1 MAFNDGLKDKIL
13 KLGAKQKLGAILK
26 YANNSSEDVRMAV
39 AMALGMIPTYDS
51 GMALIPLLRDQSA
64 MVRASACEAAAQIH
78 AKNCE
83 EYVKKLAFTETDP
96 NVKQVAKKAFDKL
109 SIIVSVAFSYFVFK
123 EKLSRKALA
132 GLILIV
138 VGTLAMAIWA

>member
-26 YANNSSEDVRMAV
+26 HANNPSEDVTMAV
-39 AMALGMIPTYDS
+39 AMPPAMTPTS
-51 GMALIPLLRDQSA
+51 APGIALITLLRDQSA

-109 SIIVSVAFSYFVFK
+109 KDSVV
-123 EKLSRKALA
+123 
-132 GLILIV
+132 
-138 VGTLAMAIWA
+138 